1 MDTTTDI
8 LCKRIRSEYL
18 YNPKAFEREVAY
30 VNEKP
35 LALFKTVEKN
45 NKHEALRRRLEE
57 AEKIGEIKR
66 RFK

>member
-18 YNPKAFEREVAY
+18 YNPKAFEKEAEYLRD
-30 VNEKP
+30 KP

>member
-8 LCKRIRSEYL
+8 LCKRIRAEYL

-35 LALFKTVEKN
+35 LALFQPVDKTDRFA
-45 NKHEALRRRLEE
+45 ALRKRLEE
-57 AEKIGEIKR
+57 AEKVGEIKKK
-66 RFK
+66 FK